1 MRRNKLRRSS
11 MRNIIVYAFILIL
24 VFVSLRFFSGS
35 FFEEDRANVNTFI
48 NDIKDGKVKRISQE
62 GYGFKYTKND
72 GKSDYVE
79 LDPNVWKSIY
89 DDYVNDRVI
98 ADKLQY
104 DVTMPKDNSMMI
116 NILMMLGSMIFFIFI
131 MRALVS
137 PRGQDGTSP
146 QNFGRS
152 RARESKTV
160 NGKVVKF
167 ADVAGLVEEK
177 EELFEIVD
185 FLKNPM
191 KYIKLGARIPKGVLL
206 VGEPGTG
213 KTYLSK
219 AVAGEAGV
227 PFYTISGSDFV
238 EMFVGVGASRV
249 RDLFQ
254 TAKKNAPCIVFIDE
268 IDAVGRQR
276 GAGLGGGNDEREQT
290 LNQLLVE
297 MDGFSQ
303 NEGIIVMAATNRPD
317 ILDKALLRP
326 GRFDRN
332 IYVSLPDVKA
342 REAILEVHAKNKK
355 IDEDVDLENIA
366 KKTVGFSPADLENLL
381 NEAALLTA
389 RENLDKIPM
398 RLVQE
403 ASIKVVAGPEKKSQ
417 TVIEKERQI
426 VAYHEAGHA
435 IVSHYTDELYPVNMI
450 TIVPRGRAGGF
461 TEYLP
466 KEDFNYTTKS
476 MMENMLKSL
485 LGGRIA
491 EEIIFKDISTGAS
504 NDIERA
510 TDLAKNMVTVYGMSE
525 KLGPVCYDN
534 EGENVFIGR
543 DYGRTKV
550 YSEEVQYAIDQ
561 EIKDFILKA
570 KEEAT
575 QILLE
580 HKDKLEKLAQTLLEK
595 ETINRQEFLAV
606 LGE

>member
-1 MRRNKLRRSS
+1 MRRSP
-11 MRNIIVYAFILIL
+11 MRNVIVYVLILIL
-24 VFVSLRFFSGS
+24 VFVSLRFFTDG
-35 FFEEDRANVNTFI
+35 FFDEDRANVNTFI
-48 NDIKDGKVKRISQE
+48 NDIKDGKVRRISQE

-72 GKSDYVE
+72 GKNEYVE
-79 LDPNVWKSIY
+79 VDPNVWQSIY
-89 DDYVNDRVI
+89 DDYVKDRVI
-98 ADKLQY
+98 SGKVQY
-104 DVTMPKDNSMMI
+104 DVTMPRDNSMMM
-116 NILMMLGSMIFFIFI
+116 NILMMLGSMLFFIFI
-131 MRALVS
+131 IRSLIG
-137 PRGQDGTSP
+137 PRGQDGSSP

-160 NGKVVKF
+160 NGKVIKF
-167 ADVAGLVEEK
+167 EDVAGLVEEK

-342 REAILEVHAKNKK
+342 REAILKVHAKNKK
-355 IDEDVDLENIA
+355 LEADVDLENIA

-381 NEAALLTA
+381 NEAALLAA

-417 TVIEKERQI
+417 HVIEKERKI

-504 NDIERA
+504 NDIQRA
-510 TDLAKNMVTVYGMSE
+510 TDLAKDMVTVYGMSDV
-525 KLGPVCYDN
+525 LGPICYDN

-550 YSEEVQYAIDQ
+550 YSEEIQYAIDK
-561 EIKDFILKA
+561 EIKNFIDDA
-570 KEEAT
+570 KDAAT
-575 QILLE
+575 QILVS
-580 HKDKLEKLAQTLLEK
+580 HKEQLEKLASILLEK
-595 ETINRQEFLAV
+595 ETINRKEFLEV

>member
-1 MRRNKLRRSS
+1 MRRSS

-79 LDPNVWKSIY
+79 VDPNVWKSIY
-89 DDYVNDRVI
+89 DDYVKDRVI

-510 TDLAKNMVTVYGMSE
+510 TDLAKNMVTVYGMSD

-595 ETINRQEFLAV
+595 ETINRQEFLEV

>member
-1 MRRNKLRRSS
+1 MKKSLYRNL
-11 MRNIIVYAFILIL
+11 IVYALILIL
-24 VFVSLRFFSGS
+24 VFFSLRFFSDG
-35 FFEEDRANVNTFI
+35 FFSDDKANVNTFI

-72 GKSDYVE
+72 GKNDYVE
-79 LDPNVWKSIY
+79 VDPNVWQSIY
-89 DDYVNDRVI
+89 DDYVKDRVI
-98 ADKLQY
+98 ANKIQY
-104 DVTMPKDNSMMI
+104 DVTMPRDNSMMM
-116 NILMMLGSMIFFIFI
+116 NIIMMAGSMLFFIFI
-131 MRALVS
+131 MRALLA
-137 PRGQDGTSP
+137 PRGQDGSSP

-152 RARESKTV
+152 RARESKAV
-160 NGKVVKF
+160 NGKVIKF

-185 FLKNPM
+185 FLRNPM

-342 REAILEVHAKNKK
+342 RKAILEVHARNKK
-355 IDEDVDLENIA
+355 LADDVDLENIA

-389 RENLDKIPM
+389 RENLDVIPM

-510 TDLAKNMVTVYGMSE
+510 TDLAKSMVTVYGMSE

-575 QILLE
+575 QILLT
-580 HKDKLEKLAQTLLEK
+580 HKEQLERLAQTLLEK
-595 ETINRQEFLAV
+595 ETINRKEFLEV

>member
-1 MRRNKLRRSS
+1 MRRSS

-79 LDPNVWKSIY
+79 VDPNVWKSIY
-89 DDYVNDRVI
+89 DDYVKDRVI

-595 ETINRQEFLAV
+595 ETINRKEFLEV

>member
-1 MRRNKLRRSS
+1 MRRSS

-24 VFVSLRFFSGS
+24 VFVSLRFFSGG

-79 LDPNVWKSIY
+79 VDPNVWKSIY
-89 DDYVNDRVI
+89 DDYVKDRVI

-116 NILMMLGSMIFFIFI
+116 NILMMLGSMIFFMFI

-268 IDAVGRQR
+268 IDDVGRQR

-342 REAILEVHAKNKK
+342 RKAILEVHAKNKK
-355 IDEDVDLENIA
+355 IDDDVDLENIA

>member
-1 MRRNKLRRSS
+1 MKRSS
-11 MRNIIVYAFILIL
+11 IRNIIVYAFILIL
-24 VFVSLRFFSGS
+24 VFFSLRFFSGS
-35 FFEEDRANVNTFI
+35 FFSEDRANVNTFI

-79 LDPNVWKSIY
+79 VDPNVWQSIY
-89 DDYVNDRVI
+89 DDYVKDRVI
-98 ADKLQY
+98 ANKLQY
-104 DVTMPKDNSMMI
+104 DVSMPKDNSMMI
-116 NILMMLGSMIFFIFI
+116 NILMMAGSMLFFMFI
-131 MRALVS
+131 MRALIA

-160 NGKVVKF
+160 NGKVIKF

-297 MDGFSQ
+297 MDGFTQ

-355 IDEDVDLENIA
+355 LDEDVDLENIA

-417 TVIEKERQI
+417 TVIEKERKI

-510 TDLAKNMVTVYGMSE
+510 TDLAKNMVTVYGMSD

-580 HKDKLEKLAQTLLEK
+580 HKDKLEKLAQTLLDK
-595 ETINRQEFLAV
+595 ETINRKEFLEV
-606 LGE
+606 LGENQ

>member
-1 MRRNKLRRSS
+1 MRRSS

-35 FFEEDRANVNTFI
+35 FFEGDRANVNTFI

-79 LDPNVWKSIY
+79 VDPNVWKSIY
-89 DDYVNDRVI
+89 DDYVKDRVI
-98 ADKLQY
+98 SDKLQY
-104 DVTMPKDNSMMI
+104 DVTMPRDNSMMI
-116 NILMMLGSMIFFIFI
+116 NILMMLGSMIFFMFI

>member
-1 MRRNKLRRSS
+1 MRRSS

-35 FFEEDRANVNTFI
+35 FFEDDRANVNTFI

-72 GKSDYVE
+72 GKNDYVE
-79 LDPNVWKSIY
+79 VDPNVWKSIY
-89 DDYVNDRVI
+89 DDYVKDRVI
-98 ADKLQY
+98 SDKLQY
-104 DVTMPKDNSMMI
+104 DVTMPRDNSMMI
-116 NILMMLGSMIFFIFI
+116 NILMMLGSMIFFMFI

-510 TDLAKNMVTVYGMSE
+510 TELAKNMVTVYGMSE

-595 ETINRQEFLAV
+595 ETINRKEFLAV

>member
-1 MRRNKLRRSS
+1 MRRSS

-24 VFVSLRFFSGS
+24 VFVSLRFFSGG
-35 FFEEDRANVNTFI
+35 FFEENRANVNTFI

-79 LDPNVWKSIY
+79 VDPNVWKSIY
-89 DDYVNDRVI
+89 DDYVKDRVI
-98 ADKLQY
+98 SDKLQY
-104 DVTMPKDNSMMI
+104 DVTMPRDNSMMI
-116 NILMMLGSMIFFIFI
+116 NILMMLGSMIFFMFI

-342 REAILEVHAKNKK
+342 REAILEVHAKHKK

-595 ETINRQEFLAV
+595 ETINRKEFLEV

>member
-1 MRRNKLRRSS
+1 MKRSS
-11 MRNIIVYAFILIL
+11 IRNIIVYAFILIL
-24 VFVSLRFFSGS
+24 VFFSLRFFSGS
-35 FFEEDRANVNTFI
+35 FFSEDRANVNTFI

-79 LDPNVWKSIY
+79 VDPNVWQSIY
-89 DDYVNDRVI
+89 DDYVKDRVI
-98 ADKLQY
+98 ANKLQY
-104 DVTMPKDNSMMI
+104 DVSMPKDNSMMI
-116 NILMMLGSMIFFIFI
+116 NILMMAGSMLFFMFI
-131 MRALVS
+131 MRALIA

-160 NGKVVKF
+160 NGKVIKF

-297 MDGFSQ
+297 MDGFTQ

-355 IDEDVDLENIA
+355 LDEDVDLENIA

-417 TVIEKERQI
+417 TIIEKERKI

-510 TDLAKNMVTVYGMSE
+510 TDLAKNMVTVYGMSD

-595 ETINRQEFLAV
+595 ETINRKEFLEV
-606 LGE
+606 LGEN

>member
-1 MRRNKLRRSS
+1 MKRSS
-11 MRNIIVYAFILIL
+11 IRNIIVYAFILIL
-24 VFVSLRFFSGS
+24 VFFSLRFFSGS
-35 FFEEDRANVNTFI
+35 FFSEDRANVNTFI

-79 LDPNVWKSIY
+79 VDPNVWQSIY
-89 DDYVNDRVI
+89 DDYVKDRVI
-98 ADKLQY
+98 ANKLQY
-104 DVTMPKDNSMMI
+104 DVSMPKDNSMMI
-116 NILMMLGSMIFFIFI
+116 NILMMAGSMLFFMFI
-131 MRALVS
+131 MRALIA

-160 NGKVVKF
+160 NGKVIKF

-297 MDGFSQ
+297 MDGFTQ

-355 IDEDVDLENIA
+355 LDEDVDLENIA

-417 TVIEKERQI
+417 TIIEKERKI

-510 TDLAKNMVTVYGMSE
+510 TDLAKNMVTVYGMSD

-580 HKDKLEKLAQTLLEK
+580 NKDKLEKLAQTLLEK
-595 ETINRQEFLAV
+595 ETINRKEFLEV
-606 LGE
+606 LGENQ

>member
-1 MRRNKLRRSS
+1 MKKSLYRNL
-11 MRNIIVYAFILIL
+11 IVYALILIL
-24 VFVSLRFFSGS
+24 VFFSLRFFSDG
-35 FFEEDRANVNTFI
+35 FFSDDKANVNTFI

-72 GKSDYVE
+72 GKNDYVE
-79 LDPNVWKSIY
+79 VDPNVWQSIY
-89 DDYVNDRVI
+89 DDYVKDRVI
-98 ADKLQY
+98 ANKIQY
-104 DVTMPKDNSMMI
+104 DVTMPRDNSMMM
-116 NILMMLGSMIFFIFI
+116 NIIMMAGSMLFFIFI
-131 MRALVS
+131 MRALLA
-137 PRGQDGTSP
+137 PRGQDAGSP

-152 RARESKTV
+152 RARESKAV
-160 NGKVVKF
+160 NGKVIKF

-185 FLKNPM
+185 FLRNPM

-342 REAILEVHAKNKK
+342 RKAILEVHARNKK
-355 IDEDVDLENIA
+355 LADDVDLENIA

-389 RENLDKIPM
+389 RENLDVIPM

-510 TDLAKNMVTVYGMSE
+510 TDLAKSMVTVYGMSE

-575 QILLE
+575 QILLT
-580 HKDKLEKLAQTLLEK
+580 HKDQLERLAQTLLEK
-595 ETINRQEFLAV
+595 ETINRKEFIEV

>member
-1 MRRNKLRRSS
+1 

-79 LDPNVWKSIY
+79 VDPNVWKSIY
-89 DDYVNDRVI
+89 DDYVKDRVI
-98 ADKLQY
+98 SDKLQY
-104 DVTMPKDNSMMI
+104 DVTMPRDNSMMI
-116 NILMMLGSMIFFIFI
+116 NILMMLGSMIFFMFI

-510 TDLAKNMVTVYGMSE
+510 TDLAKNMVTVYGMSD

-595 ETINRQEFLAV
+595 ETINRKEFLEV

>member
-1 MRRNKLRRSS
+1 MKRSS
-11 MRNIIVYAFILIL
+11 IRNIIVYAFILIL
-24 VFVSLRFFSGS
+24 VFFSLRFFSGS
-35 FFEEDRANVNTFI
+35 FFSEDRANVNTFI
-48 NDIKDGKVKRISQE
+48 NDIKDGKVKRTSQE

-79 LDPNVWKSIY
+79 VDPNVWQSIY
-89 DDYVNDRVI
+89 DDYVKDRVI
-98 ADKLQY
+98 ANKLQY
-104 DVTMPKDNSMMI
+104 DVSMPKDNSMMI
-116 NILMMLGSMIFFIFI
+116 NILMMAGSMLFFMFI
-131 MRALVS
+131 MRALIA

-160 NGKVVKF
+160 NGKVIKF

-297 MDGFSQ
+297 MDGFTQ

-355 IDEDVDLENIA
+355 LDEDVDLENIA

-417 TVIEKERQI
+417 TVIEKERKI

-510 TDLAKNMVTVYGMSE
+510 TDLAKNMVTVYGMSD

-595 ETINRQEFLAV
+595 ETINRKEFLEV
-606 LGE
+606 LGENQ

>member
-24 VFVSLRFFSGS
+24 VFVSLRFFSGG

-79 LDPNVWKSIY
+79 VDPNVWKSIY
-89 DDYVNDRVI
+89 DDYVKDRVI
-98 ADKLQY
+98 SDKLQY
-104 DVTMPKDNSMMI
+104 DVTMPRDNSMMI
-116 NILMMLGSMIFFIFI
+116 NILMMLGSMIFFMFI

-137 PRGQDGTSP
+137 PRVQDGTSP

>member
-1 MRRNKLRRSS
+1 MKRSS
-11 MRNIIVYAFILIL
+11 IRNIIVYAFILIL
-24 VFVSLRFFSGS
+24 VFFSLRFFSGS
-35 FFEEDRANVNTFI
+35 FFSEDRANVNTFI

-72 GKSDYVE
+72 GKNDYVE
-79 LDPNVWKSIY
+79 VDPNVWQSIY
-89 DDYVNDRVI
+89 DDYVKDRVI
-98 ADKLQY
+98 ANKLQY
-104 DVTMPKDNSMMI
+104 DVSMPKDNSMMI
-116 NILMMLGSMIFFIFI
+116 NILMMAGSMLFFMFI
-131 MRALVS
+131 MRALIA

-160 NGKVVKF
+160 NGKVIKF

-297 MDGFSQ
+297 MDGFTQ

-355 IDEDVDLENIA
+355 LDEDVDLENIA

-417 TVIEKERQI
+417 TIIEKERKI

-510 TDLAKNMVTVYGMSE
+510 TDLAKNMVTVYGMSD

-595 ETINRQEFLAV
+595 ETINRKEFLEV
-606 LGE
+606 LGENQ

>member
-1 MRRNKLRRSS
+1 MKRSS
-11 MRNIIVYAFILIL
+11 IRNIIVYAFILIL
-24 VFVSLRFFSGS
+24 VFFSLRFFSGS
-35 FFEEDRANVNTFI
+35 FFSEDRANVNTFI

-72 GKSDYVE
+72 GKNDYVE
-79 LDPNVWKSIY
+79 IDPNVWQSIY
-89 DDYVNDRVI
+89 DDYVKDRVI
-98 ADKLQY
+98 ANKLQY
-104 DVTMPKDNSMMI
+104 DVSMPKDNSMMI
-116 NILMMLGSMIFFIFI
+116 NILMMAGSMLFFMFI
-131 MRALVS
+131 MRALIA

-160 NGKVVKF
+160 NGKVIKF

-297 MDGFSQ
+297 MDGFTQ

-355 IDEDVDLENIA
+355 LDEDVDLENIA

-417 TVIEKERQI
+417 TVIEKERKI

-510 TDLAKNMVTVYGMSE
+510 TDLAKNMVTVYGMSD

-595 ETINRQEFLAV
+595 ETINRKEFLEV
-606 LGE
+606 LGENQ

>member
-1 MRRNKLRRSS
+1 MKRSS
-11 MRNIIVYAFILIL
+11 IRNIIVYAFILIL
-24 VFVSLRFFSGS
+24 VFFSLRFFSGS
-35 FFEEDRANVNTFI
+35 FFSEDRANVNTFI

-79 LDPNVWKSIY
+79 IDPNVWQSIY
-89 DDYVNDRVI
+89 DDYVKDRVI
-98 ADKLQY
+98 ANKLQY
-104 DVTMPKDNSMMI
+104 DVSMPKDNSMMI
-116 NILMMLGSMIFFIFI
+116 NILMMAGSMLFFMFI
-131 MRALVS
+131 MRALIA

-160 NGKVVKF
+160 NGKVIKF

-297 MDGFSQ
+297 MDGFTQ

-355 IDEDVDLENIA
+355 LDEDVDLENIA

-417 TVIEKERQI
+417 TVIEKERKI

-510 TDLAKNMVTVYGMSE
+510 TDLAKNMVTVYGMSD

-595 ETINRQEFLAV
+595 ETINRKEFLEV
-606 LGE
+606 LGENQ

>member
-1 MRRNKLRRSS
+1 MKRSS
-11 MRNIIVYAFILIL
+11 IRNIIVYAFILIL
-24 VFVSLRFFSGS
+24 VFFSLRFFSGS
-35 FFEEDRANVNTFI
+35 FFSEDRANVNTFI

-79 LDPNVWKSIY
+79 VDPNVWQSIY
-89 DDYVNDRVI
+89 DDYVKDRVI
-98 ADKLQY
+98 ANKLQY
-104 DVTMPKDNSMMI
+104 DVSMPKDNSMMI
-116 NILMMLGSMIFFIFI
+116 NILMMAGSMLFFMFI
-131 MRALVS
+131 MRALIA

-160 NGKVVKF
+160 NGKVIKF

-297 MDGFSQ
+297 MDGFTQ

-332 IYVSLPDVKA
+332 IYVSLPDVKD

-355 IDEDVDLENIA
+355 LDEDVDLENIA

-417 TVIEKERQI
+417 TIIEKERKI

-510 TDLAKNMVTVYGMSE
+510 TDLAKNMVTVYGMSD

-595 ETINRQEFLAV
+595 ETINRKEFLEV
-606 LGE
+606 LGENQ

>member
-1 MRRNKLRRSS
+1 MRRSS

-79 LDPNVWKSIY
+79 VDPNVWKSIY
-89 DDYVNDRVI
+89 DDYVKDRVI

-104 DVTMPKDNSMMI
+104 DVTMPRDNSMMI
-116 NILMMLGSMIFFIFI
+116 NILMMLGSMIFFMFI

-342 REAILEVHAKNKK
+342 RETILEVHAKNKK

-510 TDLAKNMVTVYGMSE
+510 TDLAKNMVTVYGMSD

>member
-1 MRRNKLRRSS
+1 MRRSS

-79 LDPNVWKSIY
+79 VDPNVWKSIY
-89 DDYVNDRVI
+89 DDYVKDRVI
-98 ADKLQY
+98 SDKLQY
-104 DVTMPKDNSMMI
+104 DVTMPRDNSMMI
-116 NILMMLGSMIFFIFI
+116 NILMMLGSMIFFMFI

-580 HKDKLEKLAQTLLEK
+580 HKDKLDKLAQTLLEK
-595 ETINRQEFLAV
+595 ETINRREFLAV

>member
-1 MRRNKLRRSS
+1 MRRSS

-79 LDPNVWKSIY
+79 VDPNVWKSIY
-89 DDYVNDRVI
+89 DDYVKDRVI

-104 DVTMPKDNSMMI
+104 DVTMPRDNSMMI
-116 NILMMLGSMIFFIFI
+116 NILMMLGSMIFFMFI

-510 TDLAKNMVTVYGMSE
+510 TDLAKNMVTVYGMSD

>member
-1 MRRNKLRRSS
+1 MRRSS

-89 DDYVNDRVI
+89 DDYVKDRVI
-98 ADKLQY
+98 SDKLQY
-104 DVTMPKDNSMMI
+104 DVTMPRDNSMMI
-116 NILMMLGSMIFFIFI
+116 NILMMLGSMIFFMFI

-254 TAKKNAPCIVFIDE
+254 TAKKDAPCIVFIDE

-595 ETINRQEFLAV
+595 ETINRKEFLAV

>member
-1 MRRNKLRRSS
+1 
-11 MRNIIVYAFILIL
+11 
-24 VFVSLRFFSGS
+24 
-35 FFEEDRANVNTFI
+35 
-48 NDIKDGKVKRISQE
+48 
-62 GYGFKYTKND
+62 
-72 GKSDYVE
+72 
-79 LDPNVWKSIY
+79 
-89 DDYVNDRVI
+89 
-98 ADKLQY
+98 
-104 DVTMPKDNSMMI
+104 
-116 NILMMLGSMIFFIFI
+116 
-131 MRALVS
+131 
-137 PRGQDGTSP
+137 
-146 QNFGRS
+146 
-152 RARESKTV
+152 
-160 NGKVVKF
+160 
-167 ADVAGLVEEK
+167 
-177 EELFEIVD
+177 
-185 FLKNPM
+185 M

-491 EEIIFKDISTGAS
+491 EEIIFKDISTGCLLYTS
-504 NDIERA
+504 P
-510 TDLAKNMVTVYGMSE
+510 S
-525 KLGPVCYDN
+525 P
-534 EGENVFIGR
+534 R
-543 DYGRTKV
+543 DV
-550 YSEEVQYAIDQ
+550 EESRMPSSA
-561 EIKDFILKA
+561 
-570 KEEAT
+570 
-575 QILLE
+575 
-580 HKDKLEKLAQTLLEK
+580 
-595 ETINRQEFLAV
+595 
-606 LGE
+606 

>member
-1 MRRNKLRRSS
+1 MRRSS

-79 LDPNVWKSIY
+79 VDPNVWKSIY
-89 DDYVNDRVI
+89 DDYVKDRVI
-98 ADKLQY
+98 SDKLQY
-104 DVTMPKDNSMMI
+104 DVTMPRDNSMMI
-116 NILMMLGSMIFFIFI
+116 NILMMLGSMIFFMFI

-167 ADVAGLVEEK
+167 ADVAGLIEEK

-510 TDLAKNMVTVYGMSE
+510 TELAKNMVTVYGMSE